1 MSALMLAL
9 AFFSAALGLEL
20 PRIDAAARSRAS
32 RREMLA
38 RVAAMPVLAMLPP
51 DAFAVAP
58 PSQQQMLK
66 SRAIYGSRVWRM
78 QGGSS
83 DQILEEK
90 NALKLFTS
98 GVYGST
104 ADKATRKELEKL
116 EQSALAAAK
125 KGDPNAAQAAIREFV
140 AVGRI
145 EEVDNKAG
153 SYFNPKTPCDRAG
166 LQCGK
171 DYKGYV
177 GSRNEDLEVPAGVA
191 TAR

>member
-1 MSALMLAL
+1 
-9 AFFSAALGLEL
+9 
-20 PRIDAAARSRAS
+20 
-32 RREMLA
+32 
-38 RVAAMPVLAMLPP
+38 
-51 DAFAVAP
+51 
-58 PSQQQMLK
+58 
-66 SRAIYGSRVWRM
+66 
-78 QGGSS
+78 
-83 DQILEEK
+83 
-90 NALKLFTS
+90 
-98 GVYGST
+98 VYGST

-171 DYKGYV
+171 GDK
-177 GSRNEDLEVPAGVA
+177 SDPEHTSPKIESLNLTPLIN
-191 TAR
+191 